1 MLAALNP
8 QNPVNPQVAARAGL
22 AAQAH
27 DFAPDLLTL
36 QLSPP
41 SRLPRAVLLGLT
53 ALVGCMLAWSFF
65 AELDIVAT
73 AQGRLVPISYTKVVQ
88 PAEAG
93 VVSEILVKDGDA
105 VKAGQVLLRLDARL
119 SQNDLQA
126 QGQDVAI
133 KRMTLAR
140 IAAELAGVDAPNRQ
154 TSVIPPQGGTG
165 SPALAGPMQVQMQA
179 QFQARRQAYQDALSQ
194 EQQSLEKARSDRAAG
209 EQVYSKLKQTLPSY
223 AQTAQAYDTLQKE
236 GFVGEV
242 AANEKRREWVEKS
255 QDLKTQESTLASL
268 QASIAQSEK
277 KLVSLRSSY
286 QSQLENERVETQTQL
301 TRSTQEFEKSS
312 IRSGLLEVR
321 APTDGVVKD
330 LAVNSKNAVVQAGA
344 LLMNIVP
351 QAEALQAE
359 VLLANEDVGFVAA
372 GQKAQV
378 KIAAF
383 PFTKYG
389 LMQGSVLHVGADASD
404 PKQNNSPQAAA
415 LTYRALVKLDGQQLT
430 GQSGN
435 GGNGGNGGSGGGT
448 ALALNAGMAVVVE
461 IHQGRRTVMEYLL
474 SPVMKVRAEAA
485 RER

>member
-1 MLAALNP
+1 MLAT
-8 QNPVNPQVAARAGL
+8 VNPQKAAKASL

-27 DFAPDLLTL
+27 DFAPDLLTV

-41 SRLPRAVLLGLT
+41 SRLPRTVLLGLT
-53 ALVGCMLAWSFF
+53 ALVGCLLVWSFV

-93 VVSEILVKDGDA
+93 VVSDILVKDGDA

-140 IAAELAGVDAPNRQ
+140 IAAELAGVDAPDQKAPLFAPVAMGR
-154 TSVIPPQGGTG
+154 PG
-165 SPALAGPMQVQMQA
+165 ALAADRPGALTAPIQA
-179 QFQARRQAYQDALSQ
+179 QFESQFQARRQAYQDARAQ
-194 EQQSLEKARSDRAAG
+194 ELQTLEKARAERAAG

-223 AQTAQAYDTLQKE
+223 AQTTQAYDTLQKE

-242 AANEKRREWVEKS
+242 AANEKRRDWVEKS

-268 QASIAQSEK
+268 QASISQSEK

-301 TRSTQEFEKSS
+301 AKSKQELEKSN
-312 IRSGLLEVR
+312 IRSSLLEVR
-321 APTDGVVKD
+321 SPTDGVVKD
-330 LAVNSKNAVVQAGA
+330 LSVTSKNAVVQAGA

-359 VLLANEDVGFVAA
+359 VVLANEDVGFVAA

-404 PKQNNSPQAAA
+404 PKQSNSPQAAA
-415 LTYRALVKLDGQQLT
+415 LTYRALVKLDSQQLR
-430 GQSGN
+430 GF
-435 GGNGGNGGSGGGT
+435 SGGT
-448 ALALNAGMAVVVE
+448 PLALNAGMAVVVE
-461 IHQGRRTVMEYLL
+461 VHQGKRTVMEYLL
-474 SPVMKVRAEAA
+474 SPVLKVRAEAA

>member
-1 MLAALNP
+1 MLAT
-8 QNPVNPQVAARAGL
+8 VNPQIAARSALGV
-22 AAQAH
+22 QAH

-41 SRLPRAVLLGLT
+41 SRLPRTVVLGLT
-53 ALVGCMLAWSFF
+53 GLVGCLLIWSFL

-105 VKAGQVLLRLDARL
+105 VKAGQVLLRLDPRL

-140 IAAELAGVDAPNRQ
+140 IAAELAGAEAPNRQ
-154 TSVIPPQGGTG
+154 APVLAPQAGAG
-165 SPALAGPMQVQMQA
+165 SPAVAAQMQSQFQA
-179 QFQARRQAYQDALSQ
+179 QFQARRQAYQDALAQ
-194 EQQSLEKARSDRAAG
+194 ELQSLEKARAERAAG
-209 EQVYSKLKQTLPSY
+209 EQVYGKLKQTLPSY
-223 AQTAQAYDTLQKE
+223 AQTAQAYETLQKE

-242 AANEKRREWVEKS
+242 AANEKRRDWVEKS
-255 QDLKTQESTLASL
+255 QDLKAQESTLASL

-277 KLVSLRSSY
+277 KLTSLRSSY
-286 QSQLENERVETQTQL
+286 QSQLENERIETQTQL
-301 TRSTQEFEKSS
+301 AKSVQELEKSS
-312 IRSGLLEVR
+312 IRYGLLDVR

-330 LAVNSKNAVVQAGA
+330 LAITSKNAVVQAGA

-359 VLLANEDVGFVAA
+359 VLLANEDVGFIAV
-372 GQKAQV
+372 GQTAHV

-389 LMQGSVLHVGADASD
+389 LMQGSVIHVGADASD
-404 PKQNNSPQAAA
+404 PKQNSSPQAAA
-415 LTYRALVKLDGQQLT
+415 LTYRALVRLDSQKLT
-430 GQSGN
+430 GYSG
-435 GGNGGNGGSGGGT
+435 SA
-448 ALALNAGMAVVVE
+448 ALALNPGMSVVVE
-461 IHQGRRTVMEYLL
+461 IHQGKRTVMEYLL
-474 SPVMKVRAEAA
+474 SPVLKVRAESA

>member
-1 MLAALNP
+1 MRNTLKPQSASRSALA
-8 QNPVNPQVAARAGL
+8 V
-22 AAQAH
+22 QAH
-27 DFAPDLLTL
+27 DFAPDLLTV

-41 SRLPRAVLLGLT
+41 SRLPRTVLLGLT

-140 IAAELAGVDAPNRQ
+140 IAAELAGADSPNRQ
-154 TSVIPPQGGTG
+154 APVLAPRGGAG
-165 SPALAGPMQVQMQA
+165 SPALAGPMQAQFQA
-179 QFQARRQAYQDALSQ
+179 QFQARRQAYQDALAQ
-194 EQQSLEKARSDRAAG
+194 ELQSLEKARAERSAG
-209 EQVYSKLKQTLPSY
+209 EQVYSKLKQTLPLY
-223 AQTAQAYDTLQKE
+223 AQALQAYDRLQQE

-242 AANEKRREWVEKS
+242 AANEKRRDWLEKS
-255 QDLKTQESTLASL
+255 QDLKAQESTLASL
-268 QASIAQSEK
+268 QAAIAQSEK
-277 KLVSLRSSY
+277 KLGSLRSSY
-286 QSQLENERVETQTQL
+286 HSQLENERIETQTQL
-301 TRSTQEFEKSS
+301 AKSAQEFDKST
-312 IRSGLLEVR
+312 IRSGLLDVR

-330 LAVNSKNAVVQAGA
+330 LAITSKNAVVQAGA

-351 QAEALQAE
+351 QAESLQAE
-359 VLLANEDVGFVAA
+359 VLLANEDVGFIAP
-372 GQKAQV
+372 GQTAQV

-389 LMQGSVLHVGADASD
+389 LMQGRVIHVGADASD
-404 PKQNNSPQAAA
+404 PKQNSSPQAAA
-415 LTYRALVKLDGQQLT
+415 LTYRALVRLDSQKLT
-430 GQSGN
+430 GY
-435 GGNGGNGGSGGGT
+435 GGSAT
-448 ALALNAGMAVVVE
+448 LALNSGMSVVVE
-461 IHQGRRTVMEYLL
+461 IHQGKRTVMEYLL
-474 SPVMKVRAEAA
+474 SPVLKVRAESA